1 MRFLPY
7 NDTSSIPNIIVDGTA
22 NEGTVLTLSHWRQ
35 SGTPEDLMADTS
47 AEIVFKYLDSPR
59 HRANADIVS
68 NNHFDQDG
76 LVGVF
81 ALIDS
86 ELALQHRDLLIDVAE
101 AGDFGVFKDRTAA
114 RIVFTIAAFCDPKT
128 SPLPEHI
135 FKLRYPEHAAELYR
149 DLLSRLGDMLTNLN
163 NYRRLWQDED
173 SMLTESEGLLDS
185 GTVTIEERPEL
196 DLAVIRIP
204 EDLAASEVHRFTQ
217 RQWAPC
223 HPFAVHNRTRCS
235 RLAYVQGNRLEFQ
248 YRYESW
254 VRMATLRPMLRVDLA
269 PLAEELNRE
278 ESLGAE
284 WKFDGADRIAP
295 RFERKGNSVSVH
307 SPDSVIHSIEH
318 YLHSAPPAWNP
329 YD

>member
-7 NDTSSIPNIIVDGTA
+7 QETSSIPNIIVDGTA
-22 NEGTVLTLSHWRQ
+22 NEGTVLTLSHWRR
-35 SGTPEDLMADTS
+35 SGTPEELIADTS
-47 AEIVFKYLDSPR
+47 AEIVFRYLDSPR
-59 HRANADIVS
+59 HHVNADIVS

-86 ELALQHRDLLIDVAE
+86 ERALQHRDLLIDVAE
-101 AGDFGVFKDRTAA
+101 AGDFGVFKDRAAA
-114 RIVFTIAAFCDPKT
+114 RIAFTIAAFCDPKT
-128 SPLPEHI
+128 SPLPARI
-135 FKLRYPEHAAELYR
+135 FKLPYPQHAAELYR
-149 DLLSRLGDMLTNLN
+149 DLLNRLGDMLANLN
-163 NYRRLWQDED
+163 SYSSLWQDED
-173 SMLTESEGLLDS
+173 AMLTESEGLLDS
-185 GTVTIEERPEL
+185 GIVTIEEHPEL

-204 EDLAASEVHRFTQ
+204 EDLAANEVHRFTQ
-217 RQWAPC
+217 GQWAPC

-254 VRMATLRPMLRVDLA
+254 VRMATSRPKLRVDLA
-269 PLAEELNRE
+269 PLADELNRE
-278 ESLGAE
+278 ETAGGK

-295 RFERKGNSVSVH
+295 RFYREGNSDSVL
-307 SPDSVIHSIEH
+307 SPDSVMQRIERQ
-318 YLHSAPPAWNP
+318 LLDGPTAWNP